1 MKSCG
6 GRCDPGQSF
15 ETRPKLFYTIERER
29 EKKKT
34 FCRLVSRARAV
45 DWTTLAP
52 KDSHLQSA
60 PGRTSP
66 HVLKLEIWI
75 WCRVSWITY
84 DYTIWLYYIIILYD
98 YIYIHMCIYNYLY
111 IYIYICIICT
121 NRIWSNQELCG
132 RQSMEPLLSEIIPWP
147 PQNAERRRFGGRN
160 VALSLP
166 APQKIRVEWCWVE
179 RSQGESG
186 EMRRN
191 EEKWG
196 EIQHYTTL

>member
-1 MKSCG
+1 MRSRSKF
-6 GRCDPGQSF
+6 RNKAQ
-15 ETRPKLFYTIERER
+15 TILYYRERER
-29 EKKKT
+29 KKKT
-34 FCRLVSRARAV
+34 FCRLVSGARAV

-75 WCRVSWITY
+75 WCHEYHEWHTSMIILY

-98 YIYIHMCIYNYLY
+98 YIYVCI
-111 IYIYICIICT
+111 

-166 APQKIRVEWCWVE
+166 APQKIRVEWRE
-179 RSQGESG
+179 AANQ
-186 EMRRN
+186 
-191 EEKWG
+191 EKWG
-196 EIQHYTTL
+196 EIQHNTMFNTTL